1 MKKVASFV
9 LFYFIASHSFS
20 QNLAVNAGFETWQ
33 KINKPAGWTTALA
46 CTKDSVII
54 RTGFYSCRQN
64 TTTES
69 KELGQVLTVQPGL
82 QYNISFWY
90 RNDPSAAGNGC
101 RIWSNWK
108 DADGNSITDDTSLPY
123 LHSGYLKSDSWKQ
136 YTAEVTAPAN
146 AFFLNLVF
154 RTLPNSITYWDDI
167 VFGESIPT
175 GISEQ
180 NTDNILIHPNPAS
193 SYLNISNIQNVQQI
207 DIQTIT
213 GIRMVSF
220 IIDGEKNITVSLSGY
235 KNGIYIICLYS
246 NGNIRFKKF
255 IKVSE

>member
-9 LFYFIASHSFS
+9 LFCFAASHSLS
-20 QNLAVNAGFETWQ
+20 QNLTVNAGFETWQ

-46 CTKDSVII
+46 CTKDSVIVL
-54 RTGFYSCRQN
+54 TGSYSCRQN
-64 TTTES
+64 TTTDS
-69 KELGQVLTVQPGL
+69 KEIGQIITVQPGL
-82 QYNISFWY
+82 QYILSFWY

-101 RIWSNWK
+101 RIWSNWR

-146 AFFLNLVF
+146 AFFLNLVL
-154 RTLPNSITYWDDI
+154 RTLPNSVTYWDDI
-167 VFGESIPT
+167 VFRENIPT
-175 GISEQ
+175 GMSEPE
-180 NTDNILIHPNPAS
+180 NDNIIAYPNPANN
-193 SYLNISNIQNVQQI
+193 YLNISNLHNIQHI

-213 GIRMVSF
+213 GIRMVSEK
-220 IIDGEKNITVSLSGY
+220 INGEENISVSLSGF
-235 KNGIYIICLYS
+235 KNGVYIICLYS